1 MIDLEDLKKI
11 CLPRRKIVSL
21 LDNVFF
27 DDILRKAYVLYR
39 EKIDNVE
46 FRIFDLLVEAEIL
59 YL

>member
-11 CLPRRKIVSL
+11 CLPRKKIVSL

-39 EKIDNVE
+39 EKIDDV
-46 FRIFDLLVEAEIL
+46 
-59 YL
+59 